1 LSRTP
6 HILIIGA
13 GSGGLA
19 AACDLAGAGL
29 QVTVLERASEA
40 GGKMRQVDAGGAMID
55 AGPTV
60 FTMRWVFD
68 RLFAARGA
76 DFGREVALSSASLL
90 ARHAWTTGG
99 TLDLHADADA
109 SAEAIRAFAGACEAI
124 AFRKFMAECRDIHDT
139 LRPAFMAA
147 QKPSPLELMLRIG
160 SVQAM
165 WRTRPF
171 DTFGRRLEG
180 HFKDPRLRQ
189 LFGRY
194 ATYVGSSPFLAP
206 ATLMLIAHVEQDG
219 VWVPAD
225 GMKSVAM
232 AMRRLAETSGAG
244 FRMNAHVQEIL
255 IRNGRATGVLLS
267 SGEEIQSDAVVF
279 NGDAGALANGLLG
292 EGAERAAKPVARR
305 DRSLSAITWC
315 IRARTGGLPLSYHNV
330 FFAEDYPREFSS
342 IFRERTIA
350 ASPTVYVCAQD
361 RQNNA
366 LPDGPER
373 LLILINAPPDGDLPQ
388 PSYPQTEPAAAL
400 ALEVLRTCGV
410 EIEGG
415 LSGAAV
421 TTPAGFHAL
430 FPGTGGALYGRANH
444 SAFASFSRPGAA
456 SRIPGL
462 YLAGGSAHPGA
473 GVPMAALS
481 GRLAAA
487 RLLADFGIADQT
499 LRIR

>member
-1 LSRTP
+1 MSRTP

-29 QVTVLERASEA
+29 QVTVLERAAQE
-40 GGKMRQVDAGGAMID
+40 GGKMRQVDAGGAMVD

-68 RLFAARGA
+68 SLFAARGA
-76 DFGREVALSSASLL
+76 DFGREVALTPATVL
-90 ARHAWTTGG
+90 ARHAWTSGG
-99 TLDLHADADA
+99 ALDLNADPDV
-109 SAEAIRAFAGACEAI
+109 SAEAIRNFAGPGEAD
-124 AFRKFMAECRDIHDT
+124 AFRKFMAECCDIHNT

-147 QKPSPLELMLRIG
+147 QKPSPPELMLRVG
-160 SVQAM
+160 NMQAM
-165 WRTRPF
+165 LRTRPF
-171 DTFGRRLEG
+171 DTFGKRLET

-219 VWVPAD
+219 VWIPAD

-244 FRMNAHVQEIL
+244 FRMNAHVQEIR
-255 IRNGRATGVLLS
+255 IRNGRAAGVLLS
-267 SGEEIQSDAVVF
+267 SGEEIAADAVVF
-279 NGDAGALANGLLG
+279 NGDAGALADGVLG
-292 EGAERAAKPVARR
+292 EGAHRAVKPVDLR

-315 IRARTGGLPLSYHNV
+315 VRARTSGLPLSYHNV
-330 FFAEDYPREFSS
+330 FFAEDYPREFNS
-342 IFRERTIA
+342 IFRERTIPA
-350 ASPTVYVCAQD
+350 TPTVYVCAQD
-361 RQNNA
+361 RQNNV

-388 PSYPQTEPAAAL
+388 PAHPLTESAAAL
-400 ALEVLRTCGV
+400 ALEVLRKCGV
-410 EIEGG
+410 GIEGG
-415 LSGAAV
+415 LPGAAA

-499 LRIR
+499 LRIS